1 MPHSLAA
8 KFKDHTLQDGLLLYQ
23 GRIVVP
29 DKPEIKQQL
38 LSHFHDSL
46 GSGHQGRARTLEL
59 ISRHY
64 YWPAMKFQVNCYGES
79 CEICQRNKGHVQ
91 HFALKLLSVPAGPWE
106 DVSYDFIVKLPK
118 CRGNDS
124 ILVVV
129 DCFSK
134 MVHFIPCKEIVT
146 AEDIARLFLEH
157 VWKLHGTPKQAVLDR
172 GPTFN
177 SKFLRALYK
186 ALHIAPSYSTAY
198 HPQSDGQTE
207 IKNQW
212 LESYLRP
219 FINHRQSDWVEWLPF
234 AVFAP
239 NNAKSLEPT
248 GSPAADDRAKQLAD
262 TIQEVQASIKW
273 AQERYKQADT
283 GKQPPE
289 FASGD
294 KVWLLASNITSQWP
308 NKKLDQ
314 KHLFTAYKS
323 DTEFKRHFTPPR
335 PVITAEG
342 EEEYEVDKFADWAAE
357 DGIWKYRVR
366 WKGYIPH
373 EDTWEPAKDLQHC
386 EDQLRE
392 FSANYPAA
400 PKADDPIPTD
410 VPKVKKGRLL
420 KRPDKPKTARFAS
433 LPFATAFL
441 RSQPPCLLQHRL
453 QHACLPVQCQTPFE
467 PLHGRRFLCA
477 ERSRSHEGQPQ
488 QCSQHHSRLTQ
499 RQQQAQHPTSH
510 TQHLQAPQVGIHV
523 LAGS

>member
-1 MPHSLAA
+1 MSASFSPAELNYDTHDKELLAIICAFEHWRIFLEGTEHPIKEALQDNPSLDTVIAAAADQDSMPHSLAA

-314 KHLFTAYKS
+314 KQYGPFPVLERKGSHAY
-323 DTEFKRHFTPPR
+323 
-335 PVITAEG
+335 
-342 EEEYEVDKFADWAAE
+342 
-357 DGIWKYRVR
+357 
-366 WKGYIPH
+366 
-373 EDTWEPAKDLQHC
+373 C
-386 EDQLRE
+386 
-392 FSANYPAA
+392 
-400 PKADDPIPTD
+400 
-410 VPKVKKGRLL
+410 
-420 KRPDKPKTARFAS
+420 
-433 LPFATAFL
+433 L
-441 RSQPPCLLQHRL
+441 RSL
-453 QHACLPVQCQTPFE
+453 
-467 PLHGRRFLCA
+467 
-477 ERSRSHEGQPQ
+477 
-488 QCSQHHSRLTQ
+488 
-499 RQQQAQHPTSH
+499 RQ
-510 TQHLQAPQVGIHV
+510 
-523 LAGS
+523 